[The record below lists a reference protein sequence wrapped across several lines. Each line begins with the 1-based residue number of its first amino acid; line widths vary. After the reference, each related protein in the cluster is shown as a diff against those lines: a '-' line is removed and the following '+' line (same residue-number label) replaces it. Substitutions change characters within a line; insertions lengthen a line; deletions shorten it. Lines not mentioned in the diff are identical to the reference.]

1 MSSNARICVIED
13 EIIET
18 VKAEMGYPVVDIYV
32 TDDQIRL
39 LIKKSLRKSAV
50 KSVPKKMVNKMIT
63 GGKIDVSD
71 LNIETVS
78 HIYEGVD
85 EGSLGVGDVFQDY
98 MVHARSGLAQ
108 TGGSGH
114 GFYNALAH
122 IGNISELKKLMH
134 YDYYYDK
141 EEKVIYVDNYRGR
154 VTIEYVIG
162 DPTIADLSKEWLTWV
177 EGYTTALVKIA
188 EGRIRSK
195 YRVNGSPFE
204 ISGDDLISEGQQ
216 EKSELEQKMD
226 MAMGY
231 YNVIRG

>member
-1 MSSNARICVIED
+1 MSNKRVCEIED
-13 EIIET
+13 SIIES

-32 TDDQIRL
+32 TDDQIKL
-39 LIKKSLRKSAV
+39 LIRKSMRKCAV
-50 KSVPKKMVNKMIT
+50 KSVPKKMVNKMIS

-71 LNIETVS
+71 LDIETVS
-78 HIYEGVD
+78 HIYESVD
-85 EGSLGVGDVFQDY
+85 EGSLGGGDVFEDY

-108 TGGSGH
+108 SGSGS

-122 IGNISELKKLMH
+122 IGKISELKKLMH
-134 YDYYYDK
+134 YDYQYDK
-141 EEKVIYVDNYRGR
+141 DEKLIYVDNYRGK
-154 VTIEYVIG
+154 VTVEYVMG
-162 DPTIADLSKEWLTWV
+162 NPSIADLSKEWLTWV

-195 YRVNGSPFE
+195 YRVSGAPFE
-204 ISGDDLISEGQQ
+204 ISGDDLISEGQS